1 MAESLCS
8 RGNSYKENIKYLI
21 ETATKNNLDIAIVT
35 NGYTIVEYLD
45 IIKQGKIREIQVT
58 LDGTEHIHNQ
68 RRILK
73 DSSPTFA
80 KIANWHRC
88 IA

>member
-1 MAESLCS
+1 MGIFILPFLAEPLLP
-8 RGNSYKENIKYLI
+8 GNSYKENIKYLI

-58 LDGTEHIHNQ
+58 QCNRTH
-68 RRILK
+68 
-73 DSSPTFA
+73 P
-80 KIANWHRC
+80 
-88 IA
+88 